1 MEDILICQDTWEG
14 KGKVAYTVV
23 ASVAQFFLPVL
34 LVIMLYLSI
43 YLKLKN
49 RPQVRFFFK
58 SPLFPAFSVP
68 FNSFGFSK
76 LR

>member
-49 RPQVRFFFK
+49 RPQVRFFK
-58 SPLFPAFSVP
+58 SPLFPAFSVL